1 MVKFM
6 MNLFQK
12 IMIEQFRLSNK
23 NGFSV
28 IIITYGGII
37 KEINIPDRNGKIENI
52 VLNYKKNEEYLDD
65 KFFIGALIGRYANR
79 IENGAFSL
87 KNEKFQLDKNEGD
100 NHLHGGNEGFNK
112 KFWKVVDY
120 DSVNEKFIKLSYC
133 SKHLECGYPG
143 NLKCDVKYS
152 INDKDEFTIEF
163 MAISD
168 KDTIFNPT
176 SHSYFNLNP
185 SKTSILNHK
194 LKINAIKYIPTN
206 KKSLPKNDV
215 KSVIDTAFNFN
226 KSKKIKVDINNND
239 DQILTSKGYDHC
251 FILDNNKTN
260 IAAELSENITG
271 RKLIIKTDQPGVQLY
286 TGNHLKGKFK
296 KNQGLCLETQNFPN
310 SPNIKSFPSSVL
322 KANRNYYSKTSY
334 HFSLK

>member
-1 MVKFM
+1 M

-52 VLNYKKNEEYLDD
+52 VLNYKKNEEYLED

-185 SKTSILNHK
+185 SKTSILDHK

>member
-28 IIITYGGII
+28 IIISYGGII

-52 VLNYKKNEEYLDD
+52 VLNYKKNEEYLED

-185 SKTSILNHK
+185 SKTSILDHK